1 MLRRRAATHRSRV
14 EGVLGTRLELTVVT
28 GMSADGPLAERLLLT
43 EIARLEAVFSVYR
56 EDSELSCWARAGEP
70 AEVSAE
76 LAALLGSALDWQQR
90 SGGIFNPAVG
100 ELTRRWAQAADDGIE
115 PDAAELAALAASIA
129 EPRYR
134 IDGLRAVPV
143 GDCRV
148 LNFNALAKGLVIDRA
163 AEVVMTRVQPR
174 HLLVNLGGDLLV
186 RGDAE
191 VLVGIE
197 NPNRPYDNEPPLA
210 VVGLADGGMATSG
223 LARRGVTVGGRWRS
237 HVIDPRDGRPVD
249 HVASATVI
257 ATGAAEADVAAT
269 VLSVLP
275 PPEGIAF
282 AERHGLAGCVVAPD
296 GAVLTS
302 PAWARHA
309 RH

>member
-1 MLRRRAATHRSRV
+1 MLRRRTATHRTRI

-28 GMSADGPLAERLLLT
+28 GMAADGPVAERLLLT
-43 EIARLEAVFSVYR
+43 EIARLEALFSVYR
-56 EDSELSCWARAGEP
+56 QDSELSCWARAGAP

-76 LAALLGSALDWQQR
+76 LAGLLGTALDWQRR

-100 ELTRRWAQAADDGIE
+100 ELSRRWAQAAEDGVE
-115 PDAAELAALAASIA
+115 PEPAELADLAAAIA

-134 IDGLRAVPV
+134 IDGRRAVPV
-143 GDCRV
+143 GDCRA
-148 LNFNALAKGLVIDRA
+148 LNFNALAKGLVIDLA
-163 AEVVMTRVQPR
+163 AELVMGRVQPR

-186 RGDAE
+186 RGATE
-191 VLVGIE
+191 VLVGLE

-223 LARRGVTVGGRWRS
+223 LARRGVSVGGRWRS
-237 HVIDPRDGRPVD
+237 HVIDPRDGRPVG

-257 ATGAAEADVAAT
+257 AATAATADVAAT

-275 PPEGIAF
+275 APEGIAF
-282 AERHGLAGCVVAPD
+282 AEREGLAGCVVTPD
-296 GAVLTS
+296 GAVHTS
-302 PAWARHA
+302 AAWARHT